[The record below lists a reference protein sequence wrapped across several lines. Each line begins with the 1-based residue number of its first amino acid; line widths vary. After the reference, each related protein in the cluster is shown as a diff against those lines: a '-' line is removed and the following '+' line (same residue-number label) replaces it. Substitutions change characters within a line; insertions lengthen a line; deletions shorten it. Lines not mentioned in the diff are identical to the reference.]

1 MTNSRRIITFV
12 RFIFFFI
19 CIGYLDNEV
28 KLCFAFVESVPA
40 QSARCFKNAKQ
51 INSASI
57 CHSGEVSMKLLSM
70 KESTYSNSF
79 MRRNDFFSYK
89 VPTFLLMQPK
99 NDDQNVE
106 SVFSISNSDM
116 EVVQEVPLT
125 RIKDI
130 PLRIKAKTL
139 SLYSGVS
146 KRIVF
151 TKKILLN
158 IAPSFLFLSRM
169 RRKSSTTIRA
179 TEMKL
184 DPSLKESKNIK
195 VANITPMNTAS
206 ITCTER
212 IPIPKS
218 QTILSNPPT
227 TVTRKSSF
235 ETSPEKEKRRIV
247 RLNKNRLETCNPNIN
262 LCGKWCVVVTPE
274 LKKEYDLYLQAFRQ
288 PALFRAVA
296 LNVLSMTKD
305 ILEQNENGTE
315 LTIRGTNPRGVW
327 ARTLISSGYKADW
340 DVQDES
346 ETCFLDKMDIFE
358 PKFTMIQNAGGADVQ
373 AECWWEE
380 NGSVH
385 ASWVRNAKEG
395 DFFSR
400 RYIDDEGFYVC
411 ESSFYHNELSKT
423 FYGIQDTKND
433 ENSNGDKRVAFM
445 TWKFQRE
452 E

>member
-106 SVFSISNSDM
+106 SVFSVSNSDM

-158 IAPSFLFLSRM
+158 IAPSFLFLVS
-169 RRKSSTTIRA
+169 KQ
-179 TEMKL
+179 L
-184 DPSLKESKNIK
+184 D
-195 VANITPMNTAS
+195 
-206 ITCTER
+206 
-212 IPIPKS
+212 
-218 QTILSNPPT
+218 
-227 TVTRKSSF
+227 F
-235 ETSPEKEKRRIV
+235 
-247 RLNKNRLETCNPNIN
+247 
-262 LCGKWCVVVTPE
+262 
-274 LKKEYDLYLQAFRQ
+274 
-288 PALFRAVA
+288 
-296 LNVLSMTKD
+296 
-305 ILEQNENGTE
+305 
-315 LTIRGTNPRGVW
+315 
-327 ARTLISSGYKADW
+327 
-340 DVQDES
+340 
-346 ETCFLDKMDIFE
+346 
-358 PKFTMIQNAGGADVQ
+358 
-373 AECWWEE
+373 
-380 NGSVH
+380 
-385 ASWVRNAKEG
+385 
-395 DFFSR
+395 
-400 RYIDDEGFYVC
+400 
-411 ESSFYHNELSKT
+411 
-423 FYGIQDTKND
+423 
-433 ENSNGDKRVAFM
+433 
-445 TWKFQRE
+445 
-452 E
+452 